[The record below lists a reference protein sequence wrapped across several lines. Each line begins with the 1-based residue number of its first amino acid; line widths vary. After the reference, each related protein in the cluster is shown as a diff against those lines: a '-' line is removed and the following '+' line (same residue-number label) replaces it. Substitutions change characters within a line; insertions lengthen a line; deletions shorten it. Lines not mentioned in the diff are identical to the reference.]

1 MKLCKLAL
9 CLSVL
14 LNGCA
19 GLDPNASN
27 SEFNSHQK
35 QMETGKTQV
44 LNSDDTDN
52 MQPLEASAHFQNHYK
67 HKFSQNG
74 GEPNAYAMNKLN
86 PKNRN
91 VNHYVRGLMQDL
103 VSNLQYVNQTTPMM
117 VTSFV
122 YLDSDFSASNL
133 LGNQIAES
141 FIHEIHKFGI
151 PVIDYK
157 ATDYIRITKTG
168 DFALSRDFLELKADV
183 RADYVLLGT
192 LTKQQGGV
200 LVNARIVGFESKA
213 VVASAQ
219 GFLPADIANSLLN
232 NNLVDGIKLVS
243 Q

>member
-1 MKLCKLAL
+1 MKICKIAL

-14 LNGCA
+14 LNACST
-19 GLDPNASN
+19 LDENANN
-27 SEFNSHQK
+27 SDFGSSQN
-35 QMETGKTQV
+35 QMESGNTRV
-44 LNSDDTDN
+44 LNNYESNEMD
-52 MQPLEASAHFQNHYK
+52 PLEASAHFQNHYK
-67 HKFSQNG
+67 NKFNQNG
-74 GEPNAYAMNKLN
+74 GEANAYAMSKLN

-103 VSNLQYVNQTTPMM
+103 VSNLQYVNHSTPMM

-183 RADYVLLGT
+183 KADYVLLGT

>member
-1 MKLCKLAL
+1 MKICKLAL

-14 LNGCA
+14 LSACST
-19 GLDPNASN
+19 LDENASN
-27 SEFNSHQK
+27 SDFDGGKN
-35 QMETGKTQV
+35 QMESGNTRV
-44 LNSDDTDN
+44 LNNYKSDE
-52 MQPLEASAHFQNHYK
+52 MAPLEASAHFQNHYK
-67 HKFSQNG
+67 NKFNQNG
-74 GEPNAYAMNKLN
+74 GEANAYAMSKLN

-103 VSNLQYVNQTTPMM
+103 VSNLQYVNHSTPMM

-183 RADYVLLGT
+183 KADYVLLGT